1 MTEPEAP
8 PEVDPYRVAHI
19 VSSYVRHHQ
28 IGADQLAGLIATV
41 HRALAGLGRAA
52 PPLEEPLKPAVTIRR
67 SVQPDYVVCL
77 ECGYHAQVLRRHL
90 RIAHNLEVADYRTR
104 WKLPADHP
112 ITAPAYSKRRSTMA
126 KQIGLGRNAQEAVV
140 PAPEVEVVAPPPKRR
155 GRKPGSAAAE

>member
-1 MTEPEAP
+1 MTETESP
-8 PEVDPYRVAHI
+8 PEVDPYRVVHI
-19 VSSYVRHHQ
+19 VGSYVRHHQ
-28 IGADQLAGLIATV
+28 IEADQIAGLIATV

-104 WKLPADHP
+104 WKLSAYHP
-112 ITAPAYSKRRSTMA
+112 ITAPAYSERRSTMA
-126 KQIGLGRNAQEAVV
+126 KQLGL
-140 PAPEVEVVAPPPKRR
+140 
-155 GRKPGSAAAE
+155 GRKPGAVVSIPEVMVRAAKRRDRKPRSGAAE